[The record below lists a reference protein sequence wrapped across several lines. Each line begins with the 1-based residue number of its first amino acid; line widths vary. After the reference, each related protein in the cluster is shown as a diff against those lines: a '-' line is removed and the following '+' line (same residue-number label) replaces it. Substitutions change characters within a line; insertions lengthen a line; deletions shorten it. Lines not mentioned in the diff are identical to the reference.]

1 MDGKDAQEKKCS
13 ASLAIRETP
22 VIDDQ
27 PSFQFLLVES
37 KIDNINTLYFHY
49 CGYVN
54 IVHYSD
60 SKVSVF
66 YFTFFVICLHQ
77 VTKIIYLPKHIPSM
91 VRDVI

>member
-37 KIDNINTLYFHY
+37 KIDNINT
-49 CGYVN
+49 
-54 IVHYSD
+54 
-60 SKVSVF
+60 
-66 YFTFFVICLHQ
+66 
-77 VTKIIYLPKHIPSM
+77 
-91 VRDVI
+91 